1 MVVAGLALAGLAAL
15 LHVYIFWME
24 SLAWTSPRVRA
35 TFGTTQESAE
45 ATREMAFNQGFYNLF
60 LAVLVVVGLVAHV
73 ASAPTVGATLV
84 LAGTGS
90 MAAAALVLLVS
101 SPDKRRTAIIQGT
114 LPVLGILALVI
125 GLVA

>member
-1 MVVAGLALAGLAAL
+1 MTIAGIIAL
-15 LHVYIFWME
+15 LLAVALHVFIFYLE
-24 SLAWTSPRVRA
+24 SFAWTTRA
-35 TFGTTQESAE
+35 LPVFGMSRESAE
-45 ATREMAFNQGFYNLF
+45 QTKEMAYNQGFYNLF

-101 SPDKRRTAIIQGT
+101 SPDKRRAAIIQGT